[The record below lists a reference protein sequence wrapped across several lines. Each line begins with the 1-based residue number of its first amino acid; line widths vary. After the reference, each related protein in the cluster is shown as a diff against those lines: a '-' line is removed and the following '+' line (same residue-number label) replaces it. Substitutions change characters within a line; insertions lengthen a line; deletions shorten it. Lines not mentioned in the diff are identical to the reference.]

1 MNGINRK
8 QYGENILY
16 DGKKFFRNTLYQ
28 QILDYEGLL
37 LKSIVL
43 YTTRPIRSG
52 EKDGKEY
59 IFADEDMLARLTEA
73 GKVIEC
79 RSYHTVHGVW
89 KYFTV
94 NDGQID
100 LTRQNYL
107 TIATLESYLKIRDY
121 FGEDFVMPIYIEVE
135 DGVRLRRALERE
147 EAQSNPRYAE
157 MCRRFLADMVDFS
170 EEKLAAA
177 GITKRFF
184 NEDLDEVRREITAYI
199 RKFI

>member
-1 MNGINRK
+1 M
-8 QYGENILY
+8 
-16 DGKKFFRNTLYQ
+16 GKIFCMMGKSSSGKDTLYQ

-177 GITKRFF
+177 GITRRFF
-184 NEDLDEVRREITAYI
+184 NEDLDEVSREITAYI

>member
-1 MNGINRK
+1 M
-8 QYGENILY
+8 
-16 DGKKFFRNTLYQ
+16 GKIFCMMGKSSSGKDTLYQ
-28 QILDYEGLL
+28 QILDHEGLL

-59 IFADEDMLARLTEA
+59 IFADEDMLAGLTEA

-100 LTRQNYL
+100 LARQNYL
-107 TIATLESYLKIRDY
+107 TIATLESYLKIREY
-121 FGEDFVMPIYIEVE
+121 FGEAFVLPIYIEVE

-177 GITKRFF
+177 GITRRFF

>member
-1 MNGINRK
+1 M
-8 QYGENILY
+8 
-16 DGKKFFRNTLYQ
+16 GKIFCMMGKSSSGKDTLYQ

-147 EAQSNPRYAE
+147 EAQSTPRYAE

-177 GITKRFF
+177 GITRRFF

>member
-1 MNGINRK
+1 M
-8 QYGENILY
+8 
-16 DGKKFFRNTLYQ
+16 GKIFCMMGKSSSGKDTLYQ

-107 TIATLESYLKIRDY
+107 TIATLESYLKIREY

-177 GITKRFF
+177 GITRRFF

>member
-1 MNGINRK
+1 M
-8 QYGENILY
+8 
-16 DGKKFFRNTLYQ
+16 GKIFCMMGKSSSGKDTLYQ

-107 TIATLESYLKIRDY
+107 TIATLESYLKLRDY

-177 GITKRFF
+177 GITRRFF

>member
-1 MNGINRK
+1 M
-8 QYGENILY
+8 
-16 DGKKFFRNTLYQ
+16 GKIFCMMGKSSSGKDTLYQ

-184 NEDLDEVRREITAYI
+184 NEDLDEVRRDVKT
-199 RKFI
+199 

>member
-1 MNGINRK
+1 M
-8 QYGENILY
+8 
-16 DGKKFFRNTLYQ
+16 GKIFCMMGKSSSGKDTLYQ

-121 FGEDFVMPIYIEVE
+121 FWEDFVMPIYIEVE

-177 GITKRFF
+177 GITRRFF

>member
-1 MNGINRK
+1 M
-8 QYGENILY
+8 
-16 DGKKFFRNTLYQ
+16 GKIFCMMGKSSSGKDTLYQ
-28 QILDYEGLL
+28 QILDHEELL

-52 EKDGKEY
+52 ERDGKEY
-59 IFADEDMLARLTEA
+59 IFADEDMLAGLTEA

-100 LTRQNYL
+100 LARQNYL
-107 TIATLESYLKIRDY
+107 TIATLESYLKIREY
-121 FGEDFVMPIYIEVE
+121 FGEAFVLPIYIEVE

-157 MCRRFLADMVDFS
+157 MCRRFLADTVDFS

-177 GITKRFF
+177 GITRRFF

>member
-1 MNGINRK
+1 MGK
-8 QYGENILY
+8 ILCMM
-16 DGKKFFRNTLYQ
+16 GKSSSGKDTLYQ

-177 GITKRFF
+177 GITRRFF

>member
-1 MNGINRK
+1 
-8 QYGENILY
+8 
-16 DGKKFFRNTLYQ
+16 
-28 QILDYEGLL
+28 
-37 LKSIVL
+37 
-43 YTTRPIRSG
+43 
-52 EKDGKEY
+52 
-59 IFADEDMLARLTEA
+59 MLARLTEA

-177 GITKRFF
+177 GITRRFF

>member
-1 MNGINRK
+1 M
-8 QYGENILY
+8 
-16 DGKKFFRNTLYQ
+16 GKIFCMMGKSSSGKDTLYQ
-28 QILDYEGLL
+28 QILEHEELL

-52 EKDGKEY
+52 ERDGKEY
-59 IFADEDMLARLTEA
+59 IFADEDMLAGLTEA

-100 LTRQNYL
+100 LARQNYL
-107 TIATLESYLKIRDY
+107 TIATLESYLKIREY
-121 FGEDFVMPIYIEVE
+121 FGEAFVLPIYIEVE

-157 MCRRFLADMVDFS
+157 MCRRFLADTVDFS

-177 GITKRFF
+177 GITRRFF

>member
-1 MNGINRK
+1 M
-8 QYGENILY
+8 
-16 DGKKFFRNTLYQ
+16 GKIFCMMGKSSSGKDTLYQ

-170 EEKLAAA
+170 DEKLAAA
-177 GITKRFF
+177 GITRRFF

>member
-1 MNGINRK
+1 M
-8 QYGENILY
+8 
-16 DGKKFFRNTLYQ
+16 GKIFCMMGKSSSGKDTLYQ

-135 DGVRLRRALERE
+135 DGARLRRALERE

>member
-1 MNGINRK
+1 M
-8 QYGENILY
+8 
-16 DGKKFFRNTLYQ
+16 GKIFCMMGKSSSGKDTLYQ

-170 EEKLAAA
+170 EENLAAA
-177 GITKRFF
+177 GITRRFF
-184 NEDLDEVRREITAYI
+184 NEDLDEVRIEIKAYI

>member
-1 MNGINRK
+1 M
-8 QYGENILY
+8 
-16 DGKKFFRNTLYQ
+16 GKIFCMMGKSSSGKDTLYQ

>member
-1 MNGINRK
+1 M
-8 QYGENILY
+8 
-16 DGKKFFRNTLYQ
+16 GKIFCMMGKSSSGKDTLYQ
-28 QILDYEGLL
+28 QILDHEGLL

-52 EKDGKEY
+52 ERDGKEY
-59 IFADEDMLARLTEA
+59 IFADEDMLAGLTEA

-100 LTRQNYL
+100 LARQNYL
-107 TIATLESYLKIRDY
+107 TIATLESYLKIREY
-121 FGEDFVMPIYIEVE
+121 FGEAFVLPIYIEVE

-157 MCRRFLADMVDFS
+157 MCRRFLADTVDFS

-177 GITKRFF
+177 GITRRFF

>member
-1 MNGINRK
+1 M
-8 QYGENILY
+8 
-16 DGKKFFRNTLYQ
+16 GKIFCMMGKSSSGKDTLYQ

-79 RSYHTVHGVW
+79 RSYHMVHGVW

-177 GITKRFF
+177 GITRRFF

>member
-1 MNGINRK
+1 M
-8 QYGENILY
+8 
-16 DGKKFFRNTLYQ
+16 GKIFCMMGKSSSGKDTLYQ

-157 MCRRFLADMVDFS
+157 RCRRFLADMVDFS

-177 GITKRFF
+177 GITRRFF

>member
-1 MNGINRK
+1 M
-8 QYGENILY
+8 
-16 DGKKFFRNTLYQ
+16 GKIFCMMGKSSSGKDTLYQ
-28 QILDYEGLL
+28 QILEHEGLL

-52 EKDGKEY
+52 ERDGKEY
-59 IFADEDMLARLTEA
+59 IFADEDMLAGLTEA

-100 LTRQNYL
+100 LARQNYL
-107 TIATLESYLKIRDY
+107 TIATLESYLKIREY
-121 FGEDFVMPIYIEVE
+121 FGEAFVLPIYIEVE
-135 DGVRLRRALERE
+135 DGVRLRRAFERE

-157 MCRRFLADMVDFS
+157 MCRRFLADTVDFS

-177 GITKRFF
+177 GITRRFF

>member
-1 MNGINRK
+1 M
-8 QYGENILY
+8 
-16 DGKKFFRNTLYQ
+16 GKIFCMMGKSSSGKDTLYQ

-170 EEKLAAA
+170 EDKLAAA
-177 GITKRFF
+177 GITRRFF

>member
-1 MNGINRK
+1 M
-8 QYGENILY
+8 
-16 DGKKFFRNTLYQ
+16 GKIFCMMGKSSSGKDTLYQ

-73 GKVIEC
+73 GKLIEC

-177 GITKRFF
+177 GITRRFF

>member
-1 MNGINRK
+1 MM
-8 QYGENILY
+8 
-16 DGKKFFRNTLYQ
+16 GKSSSGKDTLYQ
-28 QILDYEGLL
+28 QILEHEGLL

-52 EKDGKEY
+52 ERDGKEY
-59 IFADEDMLARLTEA
+59 IFADEDMLSGLTEA

-100 LTRQNYL
+100 LARQNYL
-107 TIATLESYLKIRDY
+107 TIATLESYLKIREY
-121 FGEDFVMPIYIEVE
+121 FGEAFVLPIYIEVE

-157 MCRRFLADMVDFS
+157 MCRRFLADTVDFS
-170 EEKLAAA
+170 EEKLVAA
-177 GITKRFF
+177 GITRRFF

>member
-1 MNGINRK
+1 M
-8 QYGENILY
+8 
-16 DGKKFFRNTLYQ
+16 GKIFCMIGKSSSGKDTLYQ

>member
-1 MNGINRK
+1 MNKI
-8 QYGENILY
+8 YY
-16 DGKKFFRNTLYQ
+16 MMGKSSSGKDTLYQ

-177 GITKRFF
+177 GITRRFF

>member
-1 MNGINRK
+1 M
-8 QYGENILY
+8 
-16 DGKKFFRNTLYQ
+16 GKIFCMMGKSSSGKDTLYQ

-121 FGEDFVMPIYIEVE
+121 FGEDFVMPIYIEVGG
-135 DGVRLRRALERE
+135 GVRLRRALERE

-177 GITKRFF
+177 GITRRFF

>member
-1 MNGINRK
+1 M
-8 QYGENILY
+8 
-16 DGKKFFRNTLYQ
+16 GKIFCMMGKSSSGKDTLYQ
-28 QILDYEGLL
+28 QILEHEGLL

-52 EKDGKEY
+52 ERDGKEY
-59 IFADEDMLARLTEA
+59 IFADEDMLAGLTEA

-100 LTRQNYL
+100 LARQNYL
-107 TIATLESYLKIRDY
+107 TIATLESYLKIREY
-121 FGEDFVMPIYIEVE
+121 FGEAFVLPIYIEVE

-157 MCRRFLADMVDFS
+157 MCRRFLADTVDFS

-177 GITKRFF
+177 GITRRFF

>member
-1 MNGINRK
+1 M
-8 QYGENILY
+8 
-16 DGKKFFRNTLYQ
+16 GKIFCMMGKSSSGKDTLYQ

-199 RKFI
+199 RKFK

>member
-1 MNGINRK
+1 M
-8 QYGENILY
+8 
-16 DGKKFFRNTLYQ
+16 GKIFCMMGKSSSGKDTLYQ

-177 GITKRFF
+177 GITRRFF